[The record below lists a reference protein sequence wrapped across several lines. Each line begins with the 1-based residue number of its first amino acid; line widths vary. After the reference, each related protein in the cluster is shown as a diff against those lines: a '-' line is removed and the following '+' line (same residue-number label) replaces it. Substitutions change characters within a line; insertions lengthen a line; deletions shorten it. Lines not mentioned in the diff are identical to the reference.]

1 MRNPCNFK
9 IRKRKTQLP
18 QEEFEHSHDNRRW
31 SRNNN
36 MCPNI
41 TISRYANWYVPVC
54 HGLYWAV
61 LVCPARRLG
70 KRIIISSSPV
80 AVVFV
85 FVVVVLVAV
94 AVVVSSPSHPA
105 GFIPLNMG

>member
-1 MRNPCNFK
+1 MPLKPTETPCAASPNP
-9 IRKRKTQLP
+9 
-18 QEEFEHSHDNRRW
+18 
-31 SRNNN
+31 
-36 MCPNI
+36 
-41 TISRYANWYVPVC
+41 
-54 HGLYWAV
+54 
-61 LVCPARRLG
+61 RRLG

>member
-1 MRNPCNFK
+1 MKPPGAASPNP
-9 IRKRKTQLP
+9 
-18 QEEFEHSHDNRRW
+18 
-31 SRNNN
+31 
-36 MCPNI
+36 
-41 TISRYANWYVPVC
+41 
-54 HGLYWAV
+54 
-61 LVCPARRLG
+61 RRLG

-85 FVVVVLVAV
+85 FVVVVVVVVLVAV

>member
-1 MRNPCNFK
+1 MKPPGAASPNP
-9 IRKRKTQLP
+9 
-18 QEEFEHSHDNRRW
+18 
-31 SRNNN
+31 
-36 MCPNI
+36 
-41 TISRYANWYVPVC
+41 
-54 HGLYWAV
+54 
-61 LVCPARRLG
+61 RRLG

-85 FVVVVLVAV
+85 FVVVVVVVVVVLVAV